1 MIEEVKLKL
10 YSDPELTQFEA
21 EFLAGGT
28 TSPQTIQMSG
38 LDSATRYYA
47 VAYAIDDNGVTGE
60 SQPVSFRTLE
70 AAVTVVGHIEYGPTY
85 DVLKYDVDYNDAEAY
100 TFVTKGVEFSR
111 QMDFHSDVQTF
122 VYPSGA
128 TGWQNASPFEPNTL
142 YYYRFFAEFEE
153 IGRVYGQPDQNTIT
167 TMYAM
172 PSFDINV
179 YNIEATTSKITISY
193 IGDYPIDY
201 ESLRGTVV
209 GAGSDIYYLNL
220 DTLTPSH
227 PETVTISGLVPETMY
242 EVEVWM
248 EYYDTYAEAYTSF
261 ITSESHIHNFDFAV
275 NTLMNQDYRIIDFFV
290 AATQTASGRLT
301 VTNIGID
308 ICAVPDFSGHQLG
321 GELGS
326 YGLAFHWEANALN
339 EHRRYYYRPWI
350 ETLEHGREYGETQIV
365 ESNWDIPDVTI
376 TEVGHT
382 WNSITID
389 VEYSGGY
396 PVPSNGEISVI
407 DENDDVVETITAND
421 LVQNGVKRYRINNLA
436 LNSEY
441 TIVYEGAYYTFGNQI
456 SATLDAATSEERVIV
471 NNTQS
476 WAQNGNHTDV
486 FVIDLYD
493 GDEITDI
500 SFCYDQG
507 ITVISEASTDNTYTV
522 ITNGY
527 VYNTN
532 YRVEAEVEVNNEYTK
547 TVTFSITVPTQN
559 LEPREWY
566 AVRGDETALPDTIK
580 AILEGEYYDL
590 DTQQSVLEI
599 RDTASSGNVY
609 TFHPTSTEQGFYG
622 TDVLFF
628 FDCLP
633 KATYSVKFTLVNVF
647 GQSYTKSFGD
657 RLELPYLMISNVYDD
672 TDGIHATIGYNRY
685 YDSSTPKSINLYY
698 IIHTYSAGDMWGTVN
713 TITATPTQTPATTTT
728 AAKTVWSGVVTAT
741 FITGADYVVRSWAD
755 VNNFA
760 TRVDY
765 DYTTAGV
772 EPLNF
777 IATGYGGVITLTK
790 YGSPTAVNLEWASG
804 DGVWHE
810 WEETN
815 GVRTLPISYSTI
827 YIRNTSTTST
837 GFSTGVNN
845 YYNFQ
850 SDVPVAAGGTLVTL
864 LRKTHVTNP
873 TLNTNCFRRLF
884 ENFTNLYRMPNIDFA
899 IGSGGGSEFLDC
911 FRGCTNLTETS
922 LIELTVLRGYS
933 CYRMFYGCS
942 NLSTVR
948 VKFTDVSANNAI
960 TNWLYD
966 VASTGTL
973 YCPHDLVLPSGASG
987 LPTGWTREDI

>member
-70 AAVTVVGHIEYGPTY
+70 AAVSVVGHIEYGPTY

-179 YNIEATTSKITISY
+179 HNIDATTSKITISY

-201 ESLRGTVV
+201 ESLTGTVV

-220 DTLTPSH
+220 DMLTPSH

-350 ETLEHGREYGETQIV
+350 ETLEYGREYGETQIV
-365 ESNWDIPDVTI
+365 ESHWDIPDVTI

-389 VEYSGGY
+389 VVYTGGY

-500 SFCYDQG
+500 SFSYDQG
-507 ITVISEASTDNTYTV
+507 ITVISETSTDNTYTV

-580 AILEGEYYDL
+580 AILEGDYYDL
-590 DTQQSVLEI
+590 NTQQSVVET
-599 RDTASSGNVY
+599 RDVLHSSNVH
-609 TFHPTSTEQGFYG
+609 TFHPSSTEQGEYG
-622 TDVLFF
+622 TDAMFY
-628 FDCLP
+628 FDCMP
-633 KATYSVKFTLVNVF
+633 QAAYSVKFTLVNVF
-647 GQSYTKSFGD
+647 GQSYTKTFGN
-657 RLELPYLMISNVYDD
+657 RLELPYLVITDVHEDN
-672 TDGIHATIGYNRY
+672 DGIHATIGYNRY
-685 YDSSTPKSINLYY
+685 YDSSVPKQINMYHVEHHPQQDLY
-698 IIHTYSAGDMWGTVN
+698 S
-713 TITATPTQTPATTTT
+713 TIRTFQVTPTQSAATATT
-728 AAKTVWSGVVTAT
+728 AAKTVWSGIVQAT
-741 FITGADYVVRSWAD
+741 FVNGSDYVIRSWAD
-755 VNNFA
+755 VNDYNS
-760 TRVDY
+760 RVDFN
-765 DYTTAGV
+765 YTTSGV

-777 IATGYGGVITLTK
+777 MPTGYGGVLTLTK
-790 YGSPTAVNLEWASG
+790 NGTPTDVTLEWCTGS
-804 DGVWHE
+804 GVWTE
-810 WEETN
+810 WTETN
-815 GVRTLPISYSTI
+815 GVRRLSIFSSVTY
-827 YIRNTSTTST
+827 YIRNASTTST
-837 GFSTGVNN
+837 GLNTGSLN
-845 YYNFQ
+845 YYNFN
-850 SDVPVAAGGTLVTL
+850 SDVPVIAGGSLVTM
-864 LRKTHVTNP
+864 LRKTYASNP
-873 TLNTNCFRRLF
+873 TISTNCFRRLF
-884 ENFTNLYRMPNIDFA
+884 ENFTNLYRMPNIDFRF
-899 IGSGGGSEFLDC
+899 GNGGSSALFDC
-911 FRGCTNLTETS
+911 FRGCTNLVETS
-922 LIELTVLRGYS
+922 RIELTVLRAYS
-933 CYRMFYGCS
+933 CQNMFYGCS
-942 NLSTVR
+942 SLATVY
-948 VKFTDVSANNAI
+948 VEFTDISPTNAI
-960 TNWLYD
+960 NNWLYG
-966 VASTGTL
+966 VAATGTL